1 MRGGMPTRSNALC
14 TITGRKETTALDSD
28 FRLRDCLCTA
38 LSSQQN
44 QRADFHRTYRSE
56 HAGQP
61 IEAKNRLAKEQLK
74 GLQVLGGHL
83 ERMRSAVAVEKSD
96 RPNADADGGEDG

>member
-1 MRGGMPTRSNALC
+1 MRDAYEVERPLHDDRAKREYSIG
-14 TITGRKETTALDSD
+14 
-28 FRLRDCLCTA
+28 FRFPSPRPHMHRY

-61 IEAKNRLAKEQLK
+61 IEAKNRLAKEQLE

-83 ERMRSAVAVEKSD
+83 GEMRTTVAVEKSD
-96 RPNADADGGEDG
+96 RPDADADGGENA